1 MGPYFY
7 VYLWLFM
14 FTFSLF
20 FMTIWPEYIAPLYN
34 KYTPI
39 EEGPVY
45 DAIKKLADSVDSR
58 GFFYGKKLENYVM
71 YFIEGDTLQE
81 SLDQYDNVHT
91 TSSPLCQYTW
101 CFDIPG
107 KCKGFLT
114 WNLESIGCRG
124 VDI

>member
-1 MGPYFY
+1 MDPPQEIKAFKPGAAFLEKDDEY
-7 VYLWLFM
+7 YL
-14 FTFSLF
+14 
-20 FMTIWPEYIAPLYN
+20 I
-34 KYTPI
+34 
-39 EEGPVY
+39 
-45 DAIKKLADSVDSR
+45 SR
-58 GFFYGKKLENYVM
+58 GVFYDKKLENYVM

-81 SLDQYDNVHT
+81 CLDQYDNVHT

>member
-1 MGPYFY
+1 MIYIVITMGPYFY

-45 DAIKKLADSVDSR
+45 DAIKKLADSVEFPLTELFVVDGSQHSAYSNAY
-58 GFFYGKKLENYVM
+58 FYV
-71 YFIEGDTLQE
+71 
-81 SLDQYDNVHT
+81 
-91 TSSPLCQYTW
+91 
-101 CFDIPG
+101 
-107 KCKGFLT
+107 
-114 WNLESIGCRG
+114 
-124 VDI
+124 

>member
-1 MGPYFY
+1 MRYHQIWSEELIVEKKVLPGFLPSHERDDIVITMRPYFY

-45 DAIKKLADSVDSR
+45 DAIKKLADSVEFPLTELFVVDGSQHSAYSNAY
-58 GFFYGKKLENYVM
+58 FYV
-71 YFIEGDTLQE
+71 
-81 SLDQYDNVHT
+81 
-91 TSSPLCQYTW
+91 
-101 CFDIPG
+101 
-107 KCKGFLT
+107 
-114 WNLESIGCRG
+114 
-124 VDI
+124 